1 MDIDALSAS
10 SAERNRR
17 SLWIKRG
24 IAIAFLLALTGL
36 LTALCVAFGPQL
48 LAFASDASAVR
59 AWAQA
64 NAPWSYGAFCL
75 ANMAQIVF
83 AFLPGEP
90 LELAAGYAF
99 GFWEGTLLCL
109 VGSALGT
116 ALILGAVRSFRLR
129 VVNLFFSTDSIASVS
144 WLSQSRRF
152 ETLLF
157 IVFLIPGSPK
167 DLLTYVA
174 GLGRC
179 SAPRIVAITTVGRIP
194 SIVTSTITASA
205 FGEGNYTLALAAV
218 AVTLALVAGG
228 ALAYRRIAQRE
239 QPREESCSAPGPQ
252 NEEAPAPPI
261 S

>member
-1 MDIDALSAS
+1 MDIDVVPTPSANL
-10 SAERNRR
+10 NRR

-24 IAIAFLLALTGL
+24 IAIALLLALTAL
-36 LTALCVAFGPQL
+36 LTALCLAFGPQL

-59 AWAQA
+59 AWAQD
-64 NAPWSYGAFCL
+64 NAPWSYGVFCL

-116 ALILGAVRSFRLR
+116 ALILGAVRGFGLR

-152 ETLLF
+152 EMLLF

-179 SAPRIVAITTVGRIP
+179 SALRIVAITTVGRIP

-205 FGEGNYTLALAAV
+205 FGEGNYVLAFGAI
-218 AVTLALVAGG
+218 AVTLVLVAGG
-228 ALAYRRIAQRE
+228 AIAYRRMAQRE
-239 QPREESCSAPGPQ
+239 QSRKELPAIPHSQ
-252 NEEAPAPPI
+252 NEESSI